1 MEHHDLPILFE
12 EWFLNYVLHVEM
24 EVVVVTWRNNDW
36 KVHRDYL
43 CGATEL
49 NNAKCIGIVAVLTE
63 DFVYLIGDG
72 VTWRHIVTDF
82 FIAN

>member
-1 MEHHDLPILFE
+1 MVFKLRI
-12 EWFLNYVLHVEM
+12 
-24 EVVVVTWRNNDW
+24 TCRNGSGGGDMA
-36 KVHRDYL
+36 KQRLEDYL

-72 VTWRHIVTDF
+72 VMWTF
-82 FIAN
+82 LSS